1 MLYSLFR
8 MLLSLLCVRES
19 TMVDHDH
26 LMGSPGPGVRWIGG
40 PHFKM
45 ELDFYPSVHLQVS
58 AAYLAE
64 LCEV

>member
-1 MLYSLFR
+1 
-8 MLLSLLCVRES
+8 
-19 TMVDHDH
+19 MVDHEH

-45 ELDFYPSVHLQVS
+45 ELDFYPSVCLQVS
-58 AAYLAE
+58 TAYLAE